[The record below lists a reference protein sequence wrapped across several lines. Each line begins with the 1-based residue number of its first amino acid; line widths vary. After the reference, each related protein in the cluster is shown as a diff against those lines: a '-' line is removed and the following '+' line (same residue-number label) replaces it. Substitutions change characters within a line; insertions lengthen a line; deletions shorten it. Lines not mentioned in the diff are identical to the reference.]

1 MIHKDLEIETVLSL
15 ETKEDISVVATG
27 RGTARL
33 TMITVAQQM
42 PRYEVSSNIDGSK
55 IGYDFDAFEL
65 PAAIDTFN
73 VYSAR
78 LLRA

>member
-42 PRYEVSSNIDGSK
+42 PTYEMTSNIDGK
-55 IGYDFDAFEL
+55 KMGYDFTAFEL

-73 VYSAR
+73 VYAAR
-78 LLRA
+78 LLRS